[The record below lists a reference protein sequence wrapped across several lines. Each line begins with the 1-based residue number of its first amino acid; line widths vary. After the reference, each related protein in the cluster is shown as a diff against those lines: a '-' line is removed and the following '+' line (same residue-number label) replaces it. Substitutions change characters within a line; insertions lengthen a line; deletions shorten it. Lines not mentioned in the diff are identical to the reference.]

1 VEKEKVMTRLVLSL
15 LVVAAVVLTG
25 TGLLWAAEDTVTH
38 EGSIVK
44 VEKDSMT
51 IKAADAQQQ
60 IALAPTTKY
69 TLDGKAAKLEDL
81 KPGFKVKT
89 TCKKEGT
96 KFTAV
101 SVDAKSA

>member
-1 VEKEKVMTRLVLSL
+1 MKV
-15 LVVAAVVLTG
+15 
-25 TGLLWAAEDTVTH
+25 D
-38 EGSIVK
+38 
-44 VEKDSMT
+44 KDRMT
-51 IKAADAQQQ
+51 IKSADAQQE
-60 IALAPTTKY
+60 IALGPTTKF

-96 KFTAV
+96 KLTAV

>member
-1 VEKEKVMTRLVLSL
+1 MTRLAMAL
-15 LVVAAVVLTG
+15 LMVAAMAFTCATVLAQAG
-25 TGLLWAAEDTVTH
+25 DTVTH

-44 VEKDSMT
+44 VEKDQMT
-51 IKAADAQQQ
+51 IKSADAQNV
-60 IALAPTTKY
+60 ITLTPTTKY

>member
-1 VEKEKVMTRLVLSL
+1 MTRIALAL
-15 LVVAAVVLTG
+15 LVVAVMAFSAATVF
-25 TGLLWAAEDTVTH
+25 AAEDAVTH

-44 VEKDSMT
+44 VDKDQMT
-51 IKAADAQQQ
+51 IKSADAQNV
-60 IALAPTTKY
+60 ITLAPTTKY

-101 SVDAKSA
+101 SVDARSA

>member
-1 VEKEKVMTRLVLSL
+1 MTRLVLSL
-15 LVVAAVVLTG
+15 LVAAALVLTG
-25 TGLLWAAEDTVTH
+25 SGLLNAADDAVTH

-44 VEKDSMT
+44 VDKDQLT
-51 IKAADAQQQ
+51 IKSADAQQQ
-60 IALAPTTKY
+60 IGLAATTKY

-96 KFTAV
+96 KFIAV
-101 SVDAKSA
+101 MVDAKSA

>member
-1 VEKEKVMTRLVLSL
+1 MTRLVLSL
-15 LVVAAVVLTG
+15 FVVAAVMLAGTSVLT
-25 TGLLWAAEDTVTH
+25 AADDAVTH

-44 VEKDSMT
+44 VDKDQMT
-51 IKAADAQQQ
+51 IKGEEAQTVVG
-60 IALAPTTKY
+60 LTPTTKI

-96 KFTAV
+96 KFIATL
-101 SVDAKSA
+101 VDAKSA

>member
-1 VEKEKVMTRLVLSL
+1 MTRLVLSL
-15 LVVAAVVLTG
+15 LVVAALALTG
-25 TGLLWAAEDTVTH
+25 SGLLVAAEDTVTH

-44 VEKDSMT
+44 VDKTQMT
-51 IKAADAQQQ
+51 IKSADAQQD
-60 IALAPTTKY
+60 IGLAPTTKI
-69 TLDGKAAKLEDL
+69 TLDGKAARLEDL

-101 SVDAKSA
+101 MVDAKSA